1 VETFGF
7 KPVSEEEAVKDESQ
21 EDWEKGI
28 VMRFPDYSKPPD
40 EKLDTRSVAMLVKA
54 NAFQCVN
61 PDAYKDGDL
70 AVSECAALVKR
81 IKEIHDPVCKATN
94 LAHKA
99 STKARKDL
107 IDPIEQASKII
118 DTKLGNYKM
127 AHDRKIAEEAK
138 VLQEKAQKEQREAAV
153 IQAEQMKKE
162 GAVSEVID
170 LVLESADDP
179 VEAPKPETPQLH
191 SKNSRTLDWKIQIID
206 KSLVPDHY
214 KTILVDEV
222 SILKKVRTEKGNLT
236 IPGVRIEETFK
247 TRRKAL

>member
-1 VETFGF
+1 METFGF
-7 KPVSEEEAVKDESQ
+7 KPGDSGTEIIIKAPDFGLPDKLEPASEQ
-21 EDWEKGI
+21 
-28 VMRFPDYSKPPD
+28 
-40 EKLDTRSVAMLVKA
+40 LDKRSLAMLDKA
-54 NAFQCVN
+54 NAFQCTT
-61 PDAYKDGDL
+61 PHAYKDGDL
-70 AVSECAALVKR
+70 AVSECMALIKR
-81 IKEIHDPVCKATN
+81 IHAIHDPVCQATN

-127 AHDRKIAEEAK
+127 AHDRKIAEEAR

-153 IQAEQMKKE
+153 AQAEQMEKE

-170 LVLESADDP
+170 LVLKSADDP

-191 SKNSRTLDWKIQIID
+191 SKNSRTLDWKIEIID
-206 KSLVPDHY
+206 KNLVPDHY

-222 SILKKVRTEKGNLT
+222 SILKKVRTEKGNIT

-247 TRRKAL
+247 TRRKAS

>member
-1 VETFGF
+1 METFGF
-7 KPVSEEEAVKDESQ
+7 KPSKAGTEIIIKA
-21 EDWEKGI
+21 
-28 VMRFPDYSKPPD
+28 PDFGLPD
-40 EKLDTRSVAMLVKA
+40 KLEPAPEHLDKRSLAMLVKA
-54 NAFQCVN
+54 NAFQCIN
-61 PDAYKDGDL
+61 PEAYKDGDM
-70 AVSECAALVKR
+70 AVSECKALINR
-81 IKEIHDPVCKATN
+81 IHAIHDPVCKATN

-99 STKARKDL
+99 STKARSTL

-127 AHDRKIAEEAK
+127 AHDRKIAEEAR

-153 IQAEQMKKE
+153 VQAEQMEKE
-162 GAVSEVID
+162 GAISEVID

-191 SKNSRTLDWKIQIID
+191 SKNSRTLDWKIEIVD
-206 KSLVPDHY
+206 KSLVPEHY

-222 SILKKVRTEKGNLT
+222 SILKKVRTEKGDIK

-247 TRRKAL
+247 TRRKAS